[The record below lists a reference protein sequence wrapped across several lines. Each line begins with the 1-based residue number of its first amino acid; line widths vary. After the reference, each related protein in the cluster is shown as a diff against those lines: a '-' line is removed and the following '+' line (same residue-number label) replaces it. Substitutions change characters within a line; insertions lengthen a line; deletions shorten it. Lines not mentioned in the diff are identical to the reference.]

1 MRVPRE
7 TKEQAGR
14 RPRSASRPAATARGL
29 GLLALIVLLGAA
41 VAPPA
46 ARAAEKTT
54 TLPTTDRW
62 TGDLDG
68 MAKRGQIRALVVYSK
83 TLYFIDRGRQ
93 RGITYEALQAFE
105 RHVNA
110 QLRRK
115 TVKVRV
121 VIIPVRRDQLLP
133 WLLNGRG
140 DIAAANLTVTPARQ
154 RQVNFA
160 APFLTGVSELIVTGP
175 TAPPLRT
182 LDDLSGKEIRVR
194 TSSSYFESLARLN
207 ASFRQAG
214 KPEVRV
220 RPADENLEDEDLL
233 EMVNAGLL
241 PMVVV
246 DSHKAEFW
254 DQIFDDIQVRSDLAL
269 HTGGEIAWAMRKESP
284 KLQQL
289 VDGFVRTS
297 QEGTLL
303 GNMLLKK
310 YLGSVEYVKNAT
322 SEAEMRKFQQMIE
335 LFKRYAG
342 QYRFDHLMIAAQAYQ
357 ESHLDQSRRS
367 KAGAIGVM
375 QVLPKTARDPAV
387 GIPDVT
393 KLDNNIHAGVKY
405 LRFMTDRY
413 FNEPGVDATNR
424 TLFAFASYNAGPAK
438 VTRLRRQAAREGL
451 DPNVWFGNV
460 EHVAAKV
467 IGRETVQYV
476 GNIYKYYVAYR
487 IAEGREVELEKAR
500 QAPR

>member
-1 MRVPRE
+1 LTLV
-7 TKEQAGR
+7 
-14 RPRSASRPAATARGL
+14 
-29 GLLALIVLLGAA
+29 VLLGALV
-41 VAPPA
+41 VAPD
-46 ARAAEKTT
+46 ARAAEKTVT
-54 TLPTTDRW
+54 PQPTTDRW

-83 TLYFIDRGRQ
+83 TLYFIDRGQQ

-105 RHVNA
+105 RHVNER
-110 QLRRK
+110 LGRK

-133 WLLNGRG
+133 WLLSGRG

-154 RQVNFA
+154 RQVDFSV
-160 APFLTGVSELIVTGP
+160 PFLTGVSELIVTGP

-194 TSSSYFESLARLN
+194 TSSSYFESLTRLN

-214 KPEVRV
+214 RPEIRV

-233 EMVNAGLL
+233 EMVNAGLF
-241 PMVVV
+241 PMAVV

-254 DQIFDDIQVRSDLAL
+254 DQIFGDIQVRTDLAL
-269 HTGGEIAWAMRKESP
+269 HTGGEIAWAVRKESP
-284 KLQQL
+284 KLRQMI
-289 VDGFVRTS
+289 DGFARTA

-303 GNMLLKK
+303 GNVLLKK
-310 YLGSVEYVKNAT
+310 YLGSVKYVKNST
-322 SEAEMRKFQQMIE
+322 SEEEMRKFQQMVE
-335 LFKRYAG
+335 VFKRYAG
-342 QYRFDHLMIAAQAYQ
+342 QYRFDYLMIGAQAYQ
-357 ESHLDQSRRS
+357 ESQLDQSRRS

-375 QVLPKTARDPAV
+375 QVLPKTARDPVV

-393 KLDNNIHAGVKY
+393 KLDNNVHAGVKY

-413 FNEPGVDATNR
+413 FNEPGIDATNR
-424 TLFAFASYNAGPAK
+424 ILFAFASYNAGPAK
-438 VTRLRRQAAREGL
+438 VARLRQQATREGL

-467 IGRETVQYV
+467 IGQETVQYV

-487 IAEGREVELEKAR
+487 LTEGRETELEKAR

>member
-1 MRVPRE
+1 VTE
-7 TKEQAGR
+7 G
-14 RPRSASRPAATARGL
+14 ATAAIVQSLR
-29 GLLALIVLLGAA
+29 LLALIVLLGAA
-41 VAPPA
+41 VITPDV
-46 ARAAEKTT
+46 RAAEKTVT
-54 TLPTTDRW
+54 ALPTTPNRW
-62 TGDLDG
+62 TGDLDA
-68 MAKRGQIRALVVYSK
+68 MAKRGLIRALVVYSK
-83 TLYFIDRGRQ
+83 TLYSIDRGQQ

-110 QLRRK
+110 QLGRK

-133 WLLNGRG
+133 WLLSGRG

-154 RQVNFA
+154 RQVDFS
-160 APFLTGVSELIVTGP
+160 APFLTRVSELIVTGP

-194 TSSSYFESLARLN
+194 SSSSYFESLARLN

-241 PMVVV
+241 PMAVV

-254 DQIFDDIQVRSDLAL
+254 DQIFDGIQVRTDLAL

-284 KLQQL
+284 KLRQL

-310 YLGSVEYVKNAT
+310 YLGSIAYVKNAT
-322 SEAEMRKFQQMIE
+322 SEAEMRKFEQMVE
-335 LFKRYAG
+335 LFKKYAG
-342 QYRFDHLMIAAQAYQ
+342 QYRFDYLMIGAQAYQ
-357 ESHLDQSRRS
+357 ESQLDQSRRS
-367 KAGAIGVM
+367 KAGAVGVM
-375 QVLPKTARDPAV
+375 QVLPKTARDPV
-387 GIPDVT
+387 VNIPDVT
-393 KLDNNIHAGVKY
+393 TLDNNIHAGVKY

-438 VTRLRRQAAREGL
+438 VTRLRQQAARERL

-487 IAEGREVELEKAR
+487 IAEGRETEMEKAR
-500 QAPR
+500 QTPR